1 MSRTAIIKK
10 ITLAINGLLL
20 LALGSWSESALALT
34 LDLNCQKPETGAAT
48 CNNTGLDWGDM
59 VLTDSNLDPISS
71 DSFSGDY
78 YLDVLIDLNPIGTPN
93 GQKVQGFLLNI
104 DPSFVIP
111 ANNLWR
117 AWLVDTSLTMS
128 EINQNKIEYQPNSQ
142 TGGGGPN
149 LGFFDLEITDS
160 NFEPV
165 RILIGLFDSRGTKP
179 TDDDAQID
187 LNPNIFNVANDK
199 NLKTLVHIGACG
211 GGTSPY
217 LCAPNQPGNES
228 IWVGSTDEGLVPNT
242 GIPEPNML
250 ALLGIGL
257 LGLAGNMKRRCA
269 SLKA

>member
-48 CNNTGLDWGDM
+48 CNNTRLDWGDM

-104 DPSFVIP
+104 DPSLVIP
-111 ANNLWR
+111 TNNLWR

-128 EINQNKIEYQPNSQ
+128 EINQNKVV
-142 TGGGGPN
+142 
-149 LGFFDLEITDS
+149 L
-160 NFEPV
+160 
-165 RILIGLFDSRGTKP
+165 
-179 TDDDAQID
+179 
-187 LNPNIFNVANDK
+187 
-199 NLKTLVHIGACG
+199 
-211 GGTSPY
+211 
-217 LCAPNQPGNES
+217 
-228 IWVGSTDEGLVPNT
+228 
-242 GIPEPNML
+242 
-250 ALLGIGL
+250 
-257 LGLAGNMKRRCA
+257 
-269 SLKA
+269 